1 MKVQLIYAG
10 ITLFLFVSCSTV
22 SNTARINNTQGID
35 QNANN
40 QISMQFL
47 GNDNCC
53 VEMNNCEGVW
63 NREDKT
69 IYLTGLIADSD
80 CMDTAEEISIGVQ
93 GVDLNNIKFP
103 HVVCGE
109 FDESGYVSWYNEQ
122 EVQRERNFCNKT
134 GVCEYQGN
142 VKKDKIKLTLT
153 GFKNNVLYG
162 NFEGRIF
169 LKGTGKL
176 KFVKTSEYKDI
187 SNGTFSVNLTKEQ
200 FKKRT
205 NYLVNK

>member
-1 MKVQLIYAG
+1 MNLRLTYAG
-10 ITLFLFVSCSTV
+10 MALFLFVSCSTV
-22 SNTARINNTQGID
+22 SNTAKINTQGID

-53 VEMNNCEGVW
+53 VEMKNCEGVW

-93 GVDLNNIKFP
+93 GVDLHDIKFP

-122 EVQRERNFCNKT
+122 EVQRERSFCNET

-153 GFKNNVLYG
+153 GFENNVLYG

-187 SNGTFSVNLTKEQ
+187 SNGIFSVNLTNEQ

>member
-1 MKVQLIYAG
+1 MKVRLIYAG
-10 ITLFLFVSCSTV
+10 IALFLFVSCSTV
-22 SNTARINNTQGID
+22 SNTARINTKTIEQKND
-35 QNANN
+35 N

-53 VEMNNCEGVW
+53 IEMKDCEGVW
-63 NREDKT
+63 NHENKT
-69 IYLTGLIADSD
+69 IYMTGLIADSD
-80 CMDTAEEISIGVQ
+80 CLDTAEEISIGVQ
-93 GVDLNNIKFP
+93 GVDLHNIKFP
-103 HVVCGE
+103 YVVCGE
-109 FDESGYVSWYNEQ
+109 FDESGYVSWYNEE

-153 GFKNNVLYG
+153 GFENNVLYG
-162 NFEGRIF
+162 SFEGRIF

-187 SNGTFSVNLTKEQ
+187 SNGTFSVNLTNEQ

-205 NYLVNK
+205 NYLVNR